1 MRKIMAIFI
10 ISLLVCPSFYHVAGR
25 NGVKKEVE
33 IRIYAPNKITII
45 KKNLPIDKAR
55 ELSYAINKTKI
66 EVLLKILKEE
76 NLTGEYSLN
85 ELRAFINGN
94 HMKKTHPQIFSKKL
108 SGEWIYNA
116 MCHPFKISGDM
127 MDIFPYNAGLWA
139 LFVILDKLFPSF
151 PLLSGIPLLLIMIL
165 GTIPKTTTLGLWI
178 VDQYRGDPY
187 LYANGIFG
195 ETEIEKKE
203 GNLIVV
209 TLGFTGVVT
218 IAWRPSAIGSAL
230 FVAAK

>member
-25 NGVKKEVE
+25 NDVKKEVE

-55 ELSYAINKTKI
+55 E
-66 EVLLKILKEE
+66 LKILKEE

-127 MDIFPYNAGLWA
+127 MDIFLYNAGLWA